1 MIQNYVVKHKD
12 QLNYQLI
19 LQHQQNEGNKQQ
31 NKLISKPFLKRN
43 IQFKRRY
50 QDFYISNQLQQYIG
64 DNLYYNDVT
73 FWYKY
78 ETEDIFMYK
87 NRFKKR
93 KINPKNIIRNYNIY
107 GIKLDHS
114 RNNISNRRSNRGSI
128 KSLSYINMYAN

>member
-31 NKLISKPFLKRN
+31 DNKLISKPFLKRN

-73 FWYKY
+73 FGINMKLKIYLCIKI
-78 ETEDIFMYK
+78 DL
-87 NRFKKR
+87 KKE
-93 KINPKNIIRNYNIY
+93 KLIQKNIIRNYNIY
-107 GIKLDHS
+107 GIKS
-114 RNNISNRRSNRGSI
+114 
-128 KSLSYINMYAN
+128 